1 MTDIIFNILK
11 TDNYQI
17 PTFDRNYKIF
27 NDYFNNSKYSE
38 YNVISLYNILLTGL
52 ILLKNIPL
60 PYVNNFSN
68 GVLIAYIFTY
78 YNINSDIG
86 KVMFMFL
93 SGTYTISNLLSYIV
107 PYINIISL
115 IVNVLSISYIT
126 IGYNALSKKE
136 YNSILNLK
144 EKNVYLAPL
153 HTFIY
158 LEQNYKINNLF
169 TKFINVSC
177 NYIKKFSTS
186 DIIKKS
192 IKNSEL
198 IEMHNNKNDPIQQSN
213 LSKENSQINSINNAD
228 ETSVNADETSV
239 NVDETSVN
247 ADETSVDADETSV
260 DEDETYGIT
269 TRSQKKNN

>member
-11 TDNYQI
+11 TDDYQI

-27 NDYFNNSKYSE
+27 NDYFSNSKYSE

-68 GVLIAYIFTY
+68 GVIIAYIFTY

-93 SGTYTISNLLSYIV
+93 SGTYTISNLLTYLV

-115 IVNVLSISYIT
+115 ILNVLSISYIT

-136 YNSILNLK
+136 YNTILNLK
-144 EKNVYLAPL
+144 EKNLYLAPL

-158 LEQNYKINNLF
+158 LEKNYKINNLF

-186 DIIKKS
+186 DINKK
-192 IKNSEL
+192 
-198 IEMHNNKNDPIQQSN
+198 
-213 LSKENSQINSINNAD
+213 
-228 ETSVNADETSV
+228 
-239 NVDETSVN
+239 
-247 ADETSVDADETSV
+247 
-260 DEDETYGIT
+260 
-269 TRSQKKNN
+269 